1 MFKAINYGFQA
12 CPEDFIKCNST
23 AQRRVFEFMHGNKSS
38 SVTMRFFGVCY
49 GSKKVLMTL
58 LTYTNNKSDSSTGT
72 GNNCS
77 ILGISLS
84 CDLSVEVFLLLMFS
98 PLKER

>member
-1 MFKAINYGFQA
+1 M
-12 CPEDFIKCNST
+12 DFRLALRTLSNCNFT
-23 AQRRVFEFMHGNKSS
+23 AQRFLEFMHGNKNF

-49 GSKKVLMTL
+49 GSKQILISLLMYVSKL
-58 LTYTNNKSDSSTGT
+58 YNNNNDSSTVT
-72 GNNCS
+72 GNNCN

-84 CDLSVEVFLLLMFS
+84 CDLSVEVFLLFMFT